1 MEQETLFPEKDI
13 KEEVDC
19 LYDTVQCFAE
29 CQGCKKFAGEKNI
42 KKEITASI
50 KPIKKFLLRKI

>member
-42 KKEITASI
+42 KKE
-50 KPIKKFLLRKI
+50 KDNG